1 MALLDSLAAAAAAA
15 LISGG
20 SAAAMAAARRS
31 GETRD
36 AVLRLSGKFEALDAR
51 MASHVL
57 DMRAVHEGLVRRL
70 EHLDQRVGALEAG
83 FVDRRRRE

>member
-1 MALLDSLAAAAAAA
+1 MVEAVLGAVAAA
-15 LISGG
+15 LISAG
-20 SAAAMAAARRS
+20 SAAALSAARRS

-57 DMRAVHEGLVRRL
+57 DVRASHAGVERRID
-70 EHLDQRVGALEAG
+70 HLDQRVNALESG
-83 FVDRRRRE
+83 FVDRRRRD

>member
-1 MALLDSLAAAAAAA
+1 MLESLAAAAAAA

-20 SAAAMAAARRS
+20 SAAAVAAARRS

-51 MASHVL
+51 IAAHVL
-57 DMRAVHEGLVRRL
+57 DARTAQEGLARRL
-70 EHLDQRVGALEAG
+70 EHLDQRLSALEAG
-83 FVDRRRRE
+83 YVDRRRKD

>member
-1 MALLDSLAAAAAAA
+1 MLEAVLGAAAAG
-15 LISGG
+15 LISAG

-57 DMRAVHEGLVRRL
+57 DGRTTAEVLERRL
-70 EHLDQRVGALEAG
+70 QAVEQRVSALEAG
-83 FVDRRRRE
+83 FVDRRRSG

>member
-1 MALLDSLAAAAAAA
+1 MPVTTGAAA

-20 SAAAMAAARRS
+20 SAPTTAAACPS

-36 AVLRLSGKFEALDAR
+36 PVLRLSGKFEALDAR

-57 DMRAVHEGLVRRL
+57 NMRAVYEGLVRRL
-70 EHLDQRVGALEAG
+70 EHIDQRFNALEAG
-83 FVDRRRRE
+83 VVDRRRVE

>member
-1 MALLDSLAAAAAAA
+1 MV
-15 LISGG
+15 
-20 SAAAMAAARRS
+20 
-31 GETRD
+31 E

-57 DMRAVHEGLVRRL
+57 DARACHDGLGRRI
-70 EHLDQRVGALEAG
+70 EHLDQRLCALEAG

>member
-1 MALLDSLAAAAAAA
+1 MVEAVLGAVAAA
-15 LISGG
+15 LISAG
-20 SAAAMAAARRS
+20 SAAALAAARRS

-57 DMRAVHEGLVRRL
+57 DGRASQEGVGRRL
-70 EHLDQRVGALEAG
+70 DHLDQRVSALEAG
-83 FVDRRRRE
+83 FVDRRRQGRD

>member
-1 MALLDSLAAAAAAA
+1 MVEAVLGAVCAA
-15 LISGG
+15 LISAG
-20 SAAAMAAARRS
+20 SAAALAAARRS

-57 DMRAVHEGLVRRL
+57 D
-70 EHLDQRVGALEAG
+70 D
-83 FVDRRRRE
+83 

>member
-1 MALLDSLAAAAAAA
+1 MVEAVLGAVCAA
-15 LISGG
+15 LISAG
-20 SAAAMAAARRS
+20 SAAALAAARRS

-57 DMRAVHEGLVRRL
+57 DARACHEGLDRRI
-70 EHLDQRVGALEAG
+70 EHLDQRLCALEAG
-83 FVDRRRRE
+83 YVDRRRQSRD